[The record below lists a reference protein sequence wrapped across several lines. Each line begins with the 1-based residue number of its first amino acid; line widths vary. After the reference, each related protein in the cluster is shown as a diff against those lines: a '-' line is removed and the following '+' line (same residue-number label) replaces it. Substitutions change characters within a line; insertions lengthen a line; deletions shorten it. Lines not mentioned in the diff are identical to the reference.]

1 MSNLSRLFEYVE
13 NAPMLFN
20 SGAFLVLF
28 TVFITIYAL
37 IYKNASA
44 RIVYVVTFSLFF
56 YYKAS
61 GWYLLILLLSIVLD
75 YLVAFLIY
83 NAKAQIIKKAWL
95 TLSVCANVGLLCY
108 FKYTNFFIENL
119 NAATGANYNLI
130 NIFLP
135 IGISFYTFQTLSYI
149 IDVYRGIIK
158 PTRSLLDYTFYMSFF
173 PHLVAGPIV
182 RAKDFLPQVRQNII
196 LNKEDMSSGMFLI
209 IKGLIK
215 KAIIAD
221 YIAQYAD
228 LIYSN
233 PAGYSG
239 FENLMAMYGYALQ
252 IYCDF
257 SGYSDMAIGIAR
269 LMGYDL
275 GTNFKTPYISKNTT
289 EFWRRWHISL
299 SSWLRDYIYIPLG
312 GNRKGEFN
320 QYLFLFATMLIGGF
334 WHGASW
340 KFVVWGA
347 AHGIGLAIH
356 KLFMK
361 YAGNKLKESWWRN
374 ALGWFITF
382 HFVAVLWIF
391 FRAESFSVA
400 MESINMILFHLD
412 FSYAAPFVQVRSL
425 FVVLLLIGYGLQF
438 LPENMKLISQKKY
451 TALPLIAKAAVLI
464 LIIQV
469 ILQIQLENVQPFIYF
484 QF

>member
-1 MSNLSRLFEYVE
+1 
-13 NAPMLFN
+13 MLFN

-37 IYKNASA
+37 IYKNATA
-44 RIVYVVTFSLFF
+44 RIAYVVAFSLFF

-61 GWYLLILLLSIVLD
+61 GWYLFILLLSIVLD
-75 YLVAFLIY
+75 YFVAFLISD
-83 NAKAQIIKKAWL
+83 AKSKTIKKAWL
-95 TLSVCANVGLLCY
+95 ILSISANVGLLCY
-108 FKYTNFFIENL
+108 FKYTNFFIENI
-119 NAATGANYNLI
+119 NAATGADYNLL

-158 PTRSLLDYTFYMSFF
+158 PTRNLLDYAFYMSFF

-182 RAKDFLPQVRQNII
+182 RAKDFLPQVRQKIN
-196 LNKEDMSSGMFLI
+196 LNKADMSSGMFLI
-209 IKGLIK
+209 IKGLVK

-228 LIYSN
+228 LIYAN

-239 FENLMAMYGYALQ
+239 FENLMAMYAYALQ

-275 GTNFKTPYISKNTT
+275 GINFNTPYIAKNTT

-312 GNRKGEFN
+312 GNRKGELN
-320 QYLFLFATMLIGGF
+320 QYFFLFATMLIGGF

-356 KLFMK
+356 KLFTK
-361 YAGNKLKESWWRN
+361 FAAGRLKESWWRN

-391 FRAESFSVA
+391 FRAESFGIA
-400 MESINMILFHLD
+400 MESINMILFHTDL
-412 FSYAAPFVQVRSL
+412 SYFAPFIQVRSL
-425 FVVLLLIGYGLQF
+425 FVILLLAGYGIQF
-438 LPENMKLISQKKY
+438 LPENIKMSGQKKY
-451 TALPLIAKAAVLI
+451 AGLPLIAKAAILI